1 MVRGAQI
8 GHSDCATGEN
18 LAHRAADPPQNEPAK
33 AAQCTAARRPPRRA
47 SRGLALT
54 YREKW
59 PRVCRHRLGQNPSAE
74 PLCVEAALAR
84 VIQRRMGPRRRL
96 GDTWCMGAH
105 LGIMFVMKFARWH
118 VNWGASR
125 VPSIVDLASR
135 RSFFTWRTH
144 LVMYHLCELRVRDSI
159 LRSSSCR
166 VAHLQRG
173 HGATEG
179 AVRTASASGTPR
191 L

>member
-1 MVRGAQI
+1 MHGSQAASEASQPWVGADVPREMASGVSPSPRPEPKRRTAVRR
-8 GHSDCATGEN
+8 SC
-18 LAHRAADPPQNEPAK
+18 
-33 AAQCTAARRPPRRA
+33 
-47 SRGLALT
+47 
-54 YREKW
+54 
-59 PRVCRHRLGQNPSAE
+59 
-74 PLCVEAALAR
+74 LAR
-84 VIQRRMGPRRRL
+84 VIQRHMGPRRRL